1 MAEKKKDAQAEE
13 KETVRADGKE
23 TGQPADTAPPKK
35 KGEPPQ
41 YTAGELVAASE
52 KALGVPQECAAA
64 AFKIAGKTHMS
75 LDEAK
80 AVVGRFMKQEVR

>member
-13 KETVRADGKE
+13 TVRADGKE
-23 TGQPADTAPPKK
+23 NGQPADTAPPKK
-35 KGEPPQ
+35 KGAPPQ

-52 KALGVPQECAAA
+52 KVLGVPQECAAA